1 MIKAIAM
8 IAMLAISGCSMFATK
23 HHDYCAAYRPILIS
37 KQDTLTDGTAQQI
50 LAANKTWSQLCGR

>member
-1 MIKAIAM
+1 MIKAIA
-8 IAMLAISGCSMFATK
+8 IVALLSIGGCTLFPPK

-50 LAANKTWSQLCGR
+50 LAANRTWKRLCN